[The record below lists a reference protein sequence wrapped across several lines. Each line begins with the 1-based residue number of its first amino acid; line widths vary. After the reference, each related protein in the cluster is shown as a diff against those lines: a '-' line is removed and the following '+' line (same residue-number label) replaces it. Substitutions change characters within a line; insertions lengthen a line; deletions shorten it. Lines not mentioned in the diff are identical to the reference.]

1 MRVEELARVGGRAPS
16 DGALTATEQRVA
28 ELVAEGLQ
36 TKQVAAALFVS
47 QKTVEGH
54 LTHIYGKLGVRSRT
68 ELARRTGRTLEVPL
82 APRGSRGEH
91 FAMT

>member
-1 MRVEELARVGGRAPS
+1 MRSKSWLASAAEAPS
-16 DGALTATEQRVA
+16 DGALTATETRVA

-54 LTHIYGKLGVRSRT
+54 LTHIYGKLASAPGPSWPADWANS
-68 ELARRTGRTLEVPL
+68 ARP
-82 APRGSRGEH
+82 
-91 FAMT
+91 